1 LTYRFISFS
10 LRRDSWVMRLP
21 YIDMT
26 ASSLGKPPSPEVS
39 LMLLAI
45 GEIPR
50 AHEVFQHGALFELV
64 FDAVRM
70 VRTGHFEKFLKVLV
84 RLPHMVLQ
92 ISFGDRDILLIGVIR
107 FLVMVVA
114 IAGRNWDS

>member
-1 LTYRFISFS
+1 
-10 LRRDSWVMRLP
+10 
-21 YIDMT
+21 
-26 ASSLGKPPSPEVS
+26 
-39 LMLLAI
+39 MLLAN

-70 VRTGHFEKFLKVLV
+70 VRTGHFEKFLKVLI

-114 IAGRNWDS
+114 IAFLVLLPLAPFLVPLPEALGGAPGCHRGPLSHRPGQRRPQPPLR